1 MLHLNCVCIVFLY
14 FLWTISPFLT
24 SLFIIFLFCYEVITF
39 QIFYIYL
46 FFPNSNNTFC
56 IYASFTFRLSILVSE
71 SFFRVHVSCIY
82 FYVLCRKSFTSSSF
96 HHFHHSYILTYLSTH
111 VRIIFFLFLSLNSA
125 FSSAFTFFLP
135 RKVKLCSHSCLKI
148 RHGKI
153 VDIFWLLTIVQYHF
167 SVIFLIPLYPQ
178 MFSYCFK
185 CNLTFFILAS

>member
-1 MLHLNCVCIVFLY
+1 MLLSLLDCPFSYLSRFSVYMLAAY
-14 FLWTISPFLT
+14 ISMFYVENRLLPLH
-24 SLFIIFLFCYEVITF
+24 FIIFI
-39 QIFYIYL
+39 IRISWHIYL
-46 FFPNSNNTFC
+46 PMYELF
-56 IYASFTFRLSILVSE
+56 
-71 SFFRVHVSCIY
+71 
-82 FYVLCRKSFTSSSF
+82 
-96 HHFHHSYILTYLSTH
+96 
-111 VRIIFFLFLSLNSA
+111 FFLFLSLNSA